1 VANEDLV
8 GTSPLVCGNANRA
21 SKPESHILPKKVI
34 WQDAMFGAGNEG
46 YQRQT

>member
-1 VANEDLV
+1 LV
-8 GTSPLVCGNANRA
+8 GTSPLVCGNVAP
-21 SKPESHILPKKVI
+21 KPEPHILSKKVI